1 MRDAVDDHV
10 ELWSRELPGFDPVRE
25 AIMGRL
31 SLLGRHLTQLR
42 RATLDA
48 SGLKQWQY
56 KVLLMLR
63 RAGEP
68 FEQSPSEL
76 ADRLGL
82 TRGALSAR
90 LRPLELAGLITRTT
104 ADGDRRRVRVRL
116 TPAGLAAW
124 ERHTDAESA
133 AESSLLAL
141 LDPAE
146 REELAGLLRKLVLR
160 TGLP

>member
-1 MRDAVDDHV
+1 MRDAIDDHV
-10 ELWSRELPGFDPVRE
+10 EMWARELPGFDPVRE
-25 AIMGRL
+25 AIIGRL
-31 SLLGRHLTQLR
+31 ALLGRHLTQVR
-42 RATLDA
+42 RSTLDT
-48 SGLKQWQY
+48 SGLKQWQF

-90 LRPLELAGLITRTT
+90 LRPLEEAGLITR
-104 ADGDRRRVRVRL
+104 AAGDGDRRRVRVRL

-124 ERHTDAESA
+124 ERHVDAESA
-133 AESSLLAL
+133 AELSLLAL
-141 LDPAE
+141 LTPAE
-146 REELAGLLRKLVLR
+146 QDQLAAMLRKLVVR
-160 TGLP
+160 TARP